1 MHPHTSLSEQGREGR
16 GQALFTCSL
25 HWEGK
30 ISQKRLHCILPVFR
44 GPELCHTHTAVS
56 GRDEEDYY
64 DRDWFRSIK
73 FHPLGVGR
81 GAPLLWCHNLNQLES
96 VQQEKGQLPLGRCW
110 QHPPQCLGRTNEEC
124 LRIGK
129 KFWEL
134 LIQTGMKE
142 PKESRPGRVL
152 FGVKSW
158 SETVVPG
165 LTAAQS
171 WLPH

>member
-1 MHPHTSLSEQGREGR
+1 MLFQGWPCSWGVALRNISHVSPPGPKTAIAVLTCTSSHKPLGAGKR
-16 GQALFTCSL
+16 GERPSPFTCSL

-30 ISQKRLHCILPVFR
+30 ISQKRLRCILLVFH

-73 FHPLGVGR
+73 FHPLGVGG

-110 QHPPQCLGRTNEEC
+110 QHLPQCLGEP
-124 LRIGK
+124 
-129 KFWEL
+129 
-134 LIQTGMKE
+134 MKN
-142 PKESRPGRVL
+142 V
-152 FGVKSW
+152 FG
-158 SETVVPG
+158 
-165 LTAAQS
+165 
-171 WLPH
+171 